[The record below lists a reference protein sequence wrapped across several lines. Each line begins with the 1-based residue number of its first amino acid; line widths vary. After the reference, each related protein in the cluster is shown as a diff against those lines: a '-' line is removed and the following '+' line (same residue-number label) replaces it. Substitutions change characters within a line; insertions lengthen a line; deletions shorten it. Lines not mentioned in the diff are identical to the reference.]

1 MVNAQSSHLGVT
13 LLRNAKL
20 CLGLIAFVAATFIHV
35 SSPAIATPW
44 SPQDPKSGTF
54 ARVGACETPEQL
66 DCIESIGAYINGE
79 LVNGALT
86 DRFED
91 PGSELTDGVW
101 VPIEREPEW
110 FGWHSREW
118 LIRGLTNEDGAS
130 LIRSYGTVVGPNT
143 SEQECKPLGSSGPC
157 ASMFAITI
165 TASYLDGFRVPWE
178 SGDTN
183 CGHRVTNETDPQYGL
198 CTREGKLQAGVKFRT
213 VVRTSWTLP
222 TVVVSKSEQTV
233 VTTERLAINGA
244 HRVVI
249 EGIPYET
256 VGLGPGVDFKKDP
269 KSRASWND
277 LAIKMQIID
286 GRVWQSGKY
295 AKCATQPT
303 VVIADNSWTPST
315 PTFGASNG
323 LELNLTNSH
332 FNTDGKTPFE
342 GRYNSTVPLAMA
354 SCLWGENLNSKSQFT
369 AEVIEDTNG
378 VKKAAT
384 TVVSVNSTNL
394 KISAYGFT
402 FSSPTIRVNY
412 IPSNS
417 NITSKKSPK
426 IQTIT
431 CKKGSRVMKVKA
443 LRPQCPKG
451 WKKP

>member
-1 MVNAQSSHLGVT
+1 M
-13 LLRNAKL
+13 
-20 CLGLIAFVAATFIHV
+20 
-35 SSPAIATPW
+35 
-44 SPQDPKSGTF
+44 
-54 ARVGACETPEQL
+54 

-86 DRFED
+86 ERFAN
-91 PGSELTDGVW
+91 PGSELVDGVW

-118 LIRGLTNEDGAS
+118 LIPGLVNEDGAS
-130 LIRSYGTVVGPNT
+130 LVRSYGTVVGPNT
-143 SEQECKPLGSSGPC
+143 SEQECKPPGSPDPC
-157 ASMFAITI
+157 ASMFAITV
-165 TASYLDGFRVPWE
+165 TASYLDGFRIPWE

-183 CGHRVTNETDPQYGL
+183 CEHQVTDETNPQYGL

-222 TVVVSKSEQTV
+222 TVVVSKSDHTV

-249 EGIPYET
+249 EGTPYET
-256 VGLGPGVDFKKDP
+256 VGLGPGVDFLKDP

-277 LAIKMQIID
+277 ITIKMQIID
-286 GRVWQSGKY
+286 GRVWNNGEY

-303 VVIADNSWTPST
+303 VVIADNSFAPST
-315 PTFGASNG
+315 PTFGKSNG
-323 LELNLTNSH
+323 LELNLANSH
-332 FNTDGKTPFE
+332 FNTDGETPFQ

-354 SCLWGENLNSKSQFT
+354 SCLWGKSLNSKSQFI

-384 TVVSVNSTNL
+384 TVVSVNSTDL
-394 KISAYGFT
+394 KIHAYGFT
-402 FSSPTIRVNY
+402 FSSPTIQVKY

-417 NITSKKSPK
+417 KIASKKSPK
-426 IQTIT
+426 IKTIT
-431 CKKGSRVMKVKA
+431 CKKRSRVMKVTK

-451 WKKP
+451 WKRSSDK